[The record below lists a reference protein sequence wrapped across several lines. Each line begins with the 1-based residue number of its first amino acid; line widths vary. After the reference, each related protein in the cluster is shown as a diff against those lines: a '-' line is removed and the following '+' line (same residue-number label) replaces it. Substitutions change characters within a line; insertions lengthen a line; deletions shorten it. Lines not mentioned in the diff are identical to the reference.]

1 MPNLTNN
8 QYDYMYPTSS
18 PKPRCQSVTFLA
30 WKKGLITIE
39 NGGQVAT
46 WSRLQHNRTTNLGGR
61 IIIWISTKST
71 YPIIHREIITFFN
84 YFTNDSIFSGINSK
98 TSSKFTLR
106 KQFCSWLAL

>member
-1 MPNLTNN
+1 MFP
-8 QYDYMYPTSS
+8 
-18 PKPRCQSVTFLA
+18 
-30 WKKGLITIE
+30 IE

-71 YPIIHREIITFFN
+71 YPIIHREILTFFN

-98 TSSKFTLR
+98 TSSNSLCENNFVPG
-106 KQFCSWLAL
+106 WLSKSAYVNILHFH

>member
-1 MPNLTNN
+1 MFPMSKEESL
-8 QYDYMYPTSS
+8 
-18 PKPRCQSVTFLA
+18 V
-30 WKKGLITIE
+30 TIE

-98 TSSKFTLR
+98 LRLLPGLMMTL
-106 KQFCSWLAL
+106 